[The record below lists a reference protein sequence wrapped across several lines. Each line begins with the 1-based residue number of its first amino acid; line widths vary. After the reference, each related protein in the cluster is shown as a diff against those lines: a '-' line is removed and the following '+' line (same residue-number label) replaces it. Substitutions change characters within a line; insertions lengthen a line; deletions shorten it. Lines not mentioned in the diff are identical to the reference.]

1 MSTRW
6 LNFTIALSAA
16 LMTLDMTVVTIAL
29 PEINASFSV
38 GLRDAQWVVNSYVL
52 VFAALLLGVGALSDH
67 IPRRP
72 LFLIGHVVFGLASL
86 LCTVATGI
94 DMLILGRVIQALG
107 ATLVFA
113 TCMPLI
119 ADHFEGDDVGR
130 SRAVGIYMAAG
141 AAAAALGPLVG
152 GFIVSNGGWRWMFA
166 INPPLCL
173 LAIAIMFFLVRSPE
187 EKTQAGGRIDWISMT
202 IIAAALF
209 SLNYALISGSND
221 SWTTPLVLG
230 AFVVAAILLGVFII
244 LQIRYGHEALLDL
257 SLFKSSTFTAAITL
271 SFTARLV
278 SYGMMPYLVFWL
290 AGYKKL
296 SPIAV
301 GLVLLAMALPI
312 VMIAGPSSALQKTG
326 KVNIVTGAAM
336 LLVTA
341 GLIWLGRVASPEA
354 PWALVIGPL
363 IVIGAGTG
371 LAMPHMMNIALS
383 VVPASR
389 SGSATGVVNTAF
401 PLGTATGV
409 ASFGVILNSHMDALE
424 QIPESARTAGAT
436 GQLNALQ
443 YQEPADIISIIT
455 ETFADGLS
463 TIMFTAALCSALCA
477 AFCWWAIRLPRPAV
491 ESQHP

>member
-29 PEINASFSV
+29 PEINASFSS
-38 GLRDAQWVVNSYVL
+38 GLSKAQWVVNSYVL
-52 VFAALLLGVGALSDH
+52 VFAALLLGVGALSDR

-86 LCTVATGI
+86 LCAVATSV
-94 DMLILGRVIQALG
+94 DMLILGRIIQALG
-107 ATLVFA
+107 ATFVFA

-119 ADHFEGDDVGR
+119 ADHFEGDDAGR

-152 GFIVSNGGWRWMFA
+152 GIIISNGGWRWMFA

-173 LAIAIMFFLVRSPE
+173 LAIAIMFFLVRSSQE
-187 EKTQAGGRIDWISMT
+187 TTRASGHIDWIST
-202 IIAAALF
+202 AIIAIALF
-209 SLNYALISGSND
+209 AMNYALISGPD
-221 SWTTPLVLG
+221 DGWTTPLVLG
-230 AFVVAAILLGVFII
+230 AIVVAAALLGVFIV
-244 LQIRYGHEALLDL
+244 LQIRHGNEALLDL

-271 SFTARLV
+271 SFTARLT

-290 AGYKKL
+290 AGYQEL

-312 VMIAGPSSALQKTG
+312 VVVAGPSSALQRTG
-326 KVNIVTGAAM
+326 KVNVVTGVAM
-336 LLVTA
+336 LLVTI
-341 GLIWLGRVASPEA
+341 GLIWLGLAVSPDASWEP
-354 PWALVIGPL
+354 VIGPL
-363 IVIGAGTG
+363 IVIGVGTG

-409 ASFGVILNSHMDALE
+409 AFFGSVLSSHIDALK
-424 QIPESARTAGAT
+424 QVPESIREAGAT
-436 GQLNALQ
+436 GQLNALRIQ
-443 YQEPADIISIIT
+443 GPGEVVSLVT
-455 ETFADGLS
+455 EAFTDGLS
-463 TIMFTAALCSALCA
+463 TIMFIAALCSALCA
-477 AFCWWAIRLPRPAV
+477 AFCWWAIRLPVSTV
-491 ESQHP
+491 ESRHG